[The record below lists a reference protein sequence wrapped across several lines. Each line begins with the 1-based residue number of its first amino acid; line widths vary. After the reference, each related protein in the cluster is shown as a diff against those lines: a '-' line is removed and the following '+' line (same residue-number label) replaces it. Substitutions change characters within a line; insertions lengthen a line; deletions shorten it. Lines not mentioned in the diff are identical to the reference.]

1 MDMDITQLK
10 YFVCIVESEY
20 NLSAASKKLHISQPA
35 LTQYIRKF
43 EDEEGI
49 ELFTRMSSRL
59 NGLTASGENFY
70 SNAKIVIEQ
79 YNLMYKELHENSSS
93 IKGTVTIGI
102 PPLVL
107 TVLFTDYLSQIIRL
121 NPTIRFNIIEEGAYE
136 LRRKLLLHEI
146 DFVVILQPTNLNN
159 QIYAE
164 DIIHK
169 DQLTAFMCSKNKLS
183 DKQKIDWKDLDHT
196 NLAIFNESFMIH
208 HQLMKKFETEDIK
221 PNIVLSSSLWDFL
234 LESTRSSDYITI
246 LPAPIHNHI
255 RFDGIV
261 EKQLNQPIYWHVVLA
276 YPIKTHY
283 NRIERYVRR
292 SMHEF
297 FLENKELKPINES
310 E

>member
-1 MDMDITQLK
+1 MDITQLK
-10 YFVCIVESEY
+10 YFVCIVESDY

-49 ELFTRMSSRL
+49 ELFTRMSGRL
-59 NGLTASGENFY
+59 NGLTVSGENFY

-79 YNLMYKELHENSSS
+79 YNTMYKELHENSSS

-107 TVLFTDYLSQIIRL
+107 TVLFTEYLAQIIRL
-121 NPTIRFNIIEEGAYE
+121 NPTIRFNIVEEGAYE

-169 DQLTAFMCSKNKLS
+169 DQLTAFMCHKNKLS
-183 DKQKIDWKDLDHT
+183 KKEKIQWKDFDHAS
-196 NLAIFNESFMIH
+196 LAIFNETFMIH
-208 HQLMKKFETEDIK
+208 HQLIKKFETESIK

-261 EKQLNQPIYWHVVLA
+261 EKQFEQPIYWHVVLA

-283 NRIERYVRR
+283 NRIERYVRK
-292 SMHEF
+292 SMHDF
-297 FLENKELKPINES
+297 FIENKPIKPINQS

>member
-1 MDMDITQLK
+1 
-10 YFVCIVESEY
+10 
-20 NLSAASKKLHISQPA
+20 
-35 LTQYIRKF
+35 
-43 EDEEGI
+43 
-49 ELFTRMSSRL
+49 MSGRL
-59 NGLTASGENFY
+59 NGLTVSGENFY

-79 YNLMYKELHENSSS
+79 YNTMYKELHENSSS

-107 TVLFTDYLSQIIRL
+107 TVLFTEYLAQIIRL
-121 NPTIRFNIIEEGAYE
+121 NPTIRFNIVEEGAYE

-169 DQLTAFMCSKNKLS
+169 DQLTAFMCHKNKLS
-183 DKQKIDWKDLDHT
+183 KKEKIQWKDLDHAS
-196 NLAIFNESFMIH
+196 LAIFNETFMIH
-208 HQLMKKFETEDIK
+208 HQLIKKFETESIK

-261 EKQLNQPIYWHVVLA
+261 EKQFEQPIYWHVVLA

-283 NRIERYVRR
+283 NRIERYVRK
-292 SMHEF
+292 SMHDF
-297 FLENKELKPINES
+297 FIENKPIKPINQS

>member
-1 MDMDITQLK
+1 MDITQLK

-59 NGLTASGENFY
+59 NGLTVSGENFY

-79 YNLMYKELHENSSS
+79 YNTMYKELHENSSS

-183 DKQKIDWKDLDHT
+183 DKQRIDWKDLDHA

-208 HQLMKKFETEDIK
+208 HQLMKKFESEDIK

-261 EKQLNQPIYWHVVLA
+261 EKQFNQPIYWHVVLA

>member
-1 MDMDITQLK
+1 MDITQLK

-59 NGLTASGENFY
+59 NGLTVSGENFY

-261 EKQLNQPIYWHVVLA
+261 EKQFNQPIYWHVVLA

-283 NRIERYVRR
+283 NRIERYVKR

>member
-1 MDMDITQLK
+1 MDISQLK
-10 YFVCIVESEY
+10 YFVCIVESDY

-49 ELFTRMSSRL
+49 ELFTRLSGRL
-59 NGLTASGENFY
+59 NGLTVSGENFY
-70 SNAKIVIEQ
+70 SNAKIVIGQ
-79 YNLMYKELHENSSS
+79 YNMMYKELHDNSSS

-107 TVLFTDYLSQIIRL
+107 TVLFTNYLSQIIRL
-121 NPTIRFNIIEEGAYE
+121 NPTIRFQIIEEGAYE
-136 LRRKLLLHEI
+136 LRRRLLLHEI

-164 DIIHK
+164 DIIHR
-169 DQLTAFMCSKNKLS
+169 DQLTAFMCSKNVLANK
-183 DKQKIDWKDLDHT
+183 DTITWKDLNHAS
-196 NLAIFNESFMIH
+196 LAIFNETFMIH
-208 HQLMKKFETEDIK
+208 HQLMKKFESEDIK

-234 LESTRSSDYITI
+234 LESTRASDNITI

-261 EKQLNQPIYWHVVLA
+261 EKQFDSPIYWHAVLA

-283 NRIERYVRR
+283 NRIERYVRK
-292 SMHEF
+292 SMLDF
-297 FLENKELKPINES
+297 FIENKQLKPINQS
-310 E
+310 D

>member
-59 NGLTASGENFY
+59 NGLTVSGENFY

-261 EKQLNQPIYWHVVLA
+261 EKQFNQPIYWHVVLA